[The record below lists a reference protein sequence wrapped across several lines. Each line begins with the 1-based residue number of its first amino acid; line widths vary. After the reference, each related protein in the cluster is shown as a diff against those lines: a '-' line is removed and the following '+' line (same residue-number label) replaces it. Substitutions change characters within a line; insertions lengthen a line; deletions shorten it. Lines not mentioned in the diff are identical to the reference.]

1 MNTVIGPQA
10 PYDAP
15 GVHADA
21 NSDQQAEAAR
31 SSAGEDEDAV
41 GSIGKLA
48 YWLVNAAYLLHLLMR
63 YFKTDEV
70 PRETVAFHQA
80 IFSPTVPSEDEI
92 TVAEADGLHLVKPI
106 VLLSRRSCTLHYVD
120 AYLKEGLR
128 ELQQWTSAVTEEY
141 AGGAWDQLQHIRQAV
156 EFISFLRKLSD
167 PNAIFAPRAMLYA
180 MREKCNKED
189 PRNDIPFLLDADWS
203 LAPLLQATMTT
214 HWRSSV
220 RPLLL
225 LLAVLLARHASV
237 QAADNANAT
246 QPAADDPVV
255 KAEKEAGDIV
265 PQGACKAEITA
276 YCSDLPTGNR
286 SLERCLSTQVKM
298 VMAGK
303 VKANPEFTAE
313 CLLEI
318 RNFKIALYKDISMNK
333 EMGAWAWVVEACEEG
348 ITLHPSV
355 MVPAS
360 PLPSSPRYP
369 PFSHPPVEACKE
381 DIASFFDD
389 SCLTTSLPFAPF
401 SSPSPSPSLAHPP
414 VEACKEDIASFCD
427 DDFLYPEPGN
437 VLACLRE
444 SKESGRVSDQCAIMV
459 FEAQEDAAD
468 DFRMDPQL
476 NMLCSKDADTYCGD
490 VQAGE
495 GRIQECLVSAWGMNG
510 ELLVGLDAA
519 DDFRMDLQLN
529 MLCSKDAD
537 TYFGD
542 VQAGEGRIQ
551 EAQQMASAWTNAA
564 WTNAAWTNTAWT
576 NTASISHPCT
586 SFHTILDP
594 PFPLPQRCN
603 RKRLAPHS
611 LPHSLPLHTPSPSTS
626 SLPVSVQRRNRKK
639 LNWECQAEL
648 FRQEVENADDIRLNV
663 RLFRACLDD
672 KRRFCPDVLPGDARV
687 KDCLEEHRS
696 EPEFSKTCKAEFDKM
711 MERRA
716 VDFRLDAS
724 LRKYCHKDI
733 VETCYPDAED
743 ISDVA
748 NWDSK
753 VMECLQDYKE
763 ELKDPRCRQQ
773 VHRLTK
779 RAAEDIRFD
788 HPLHD
793 ACQPDQEKLC
803 KDVPPGHAR
812 VFTCLQDH
820 RKDLRPVCR
829 AALFDQEIRYAG
841 DIDFKFAMR
850 QACADEMKR
859 LCSQAPDM
867 VKCLQDHVTEADM
880 SKGCADEVKKDEE
893 RSAQDFRLNF
903 RLNHACFEDV
913 QHLCMNACAPPG
925 VEGAMAAAAAA
936 AGQACGGAVLKCLSE
951 KVSQLQNAECREE
964 VFYFERRQ
972 VEDPALDVPLQQ
984 ACKDDADMYCGAGAG
999 YAGRDHS
1006 RTLSCLRQNRKKLS
1020 AKCKAEELRFTA
1032 MEASDIRL
1040 TPTLMNACG
1049 LELHQFCRG
1058 VPPMGGH
1065 AFRCLQWHIQESGMS
1080 VACRAEVD
1088 LQTMRQSQYYR
1099 TDIALQLQCDADVAD
1114 KCSEVDEAA
1123 EMSMG
1128 EETEEGDYGPILR
1141 CLLQSYQTLKPACQ
1155 SEVTYVVRNALWM
1168 YHSNAPLT
1176 KPCHADIDALCN
1188 STNVSGF
1195 SEHKG
1200 AVVGVFGQCLVD
1212 TPLTKISDKQCRQMV
1227 GVVAGSGGHVGG
1239 LVNENQL
1246 EDTLT
1251 KIAEIQLVAQ
1261 AEAEEQAEGSPLV
1274 LTGWLAFIAITALAA
1289 LLLGGGF
1296 FIYRRYFDPRRNYT
1310 VVVKAGDV

>member
-1 MNTVIGPQA
+1 MKL
-10 PYDAP
+10 
-15 GVHADA
+15 
-21 NSDQQAEAAR
+21 SDMLNFLKLNHVPAFLVR
-31 SSAGEDEDAV
+31 SLFRQIYA
-41 GSIGKLA
+41 
-48 YWLVNAAYLLHLLMR
+48 LVNAELFNR
-63 YFKTDEV
+63 YHSATFVTGAMMD
-70 PRETVAFHQA
+70 A
-80 IFSPTVPSEDEI
+80 I
-92 TVAEADGLHLVKPI
+92 H
-106 VLLSRRSCTLHYVD
+106 
-120 AYLKEGLR
+120 
-128 ELQQWTSAVTEEY
+128 
-141 AGGAWDQLQHIRQAV
+141 
-156 EFISFLRKLSD
+156 
-167 PNAIFAPRAMLYA
+167 
-180 MREKCNKED
+180 EKCKKEVARYD
-189 PRNDIPFLLDADWS
+189 TDAFLLDTDHN
-203 LAPLLQATMTT
+203 LAALLQATMAT
-214 HWRSSV
+214 HWRSSF

-225 LLAVLLARHASV
+225 LLAVLLARHTCV
-237 QAADNANAT
+237 QAADKANAT

-303 VKANPEFTAE
+303 VKANPEFSAE

-333 EMGAWAWVVEACEEG
+333 EM
-348 ITLHPSV
+348 
-355 MVPAS
+355 
-360 PLPSSPRYP
+360 
-369 PFSHPPVEACKE
+369 
-381 DIASFFDD
+381 
-389 SCLTTSLPFAPF
+389 
-401 SSPSPSPSLAHPP
+401 

-444 SKESGRVSDQCAIMV
+444 SKESGRVSDQCATMV

-490 VQAGE
+490 VQSGE
-495 GRIQECLVSAWGMNG
+495 GRIQECL
-510 ELLVGLDAA
+510 
-519 DDFRMDLQLN
+519 
-529 MLCSKDAD
+529 
-537 TYFGD
+537 
-542 VQAGEGRIQ
+542 
-551 EAQQMASAWTNAA
+551 
-564 WTNAAWTNTAWT
+564 
-576 NTASISHPCT
+576 
-586 SFHTILDP
+586 
-594 PFPLPQRCN
+594 
-603 RKRLAPHS
+603 
-611 LPHSLPLHTPSPSTS
+611 
-626 SLPVSVQRRNRKK
+626 RRNRKK

-733 VETCYPDAED
+733 VEYTLHGTHHITHSRAVDFRLDASLRKYCHKDIVEPAFFVHARFALSSQTCYPDAED

-803 KDVPPGHAR
+803 KDVPSGHAR

-859 LCSQAPDM
+859 LCSKAPDM
-867 VKCLQDHVTEADM
+867 VKCLQDHVADADM
-880 SKGCADEVKKDEE
+880 GKACADEVKRDEQ

-913 QHLCMNACAPPG
+913 QHLCINACAPPG

-964 VFYFERRQ
+964 VFYFERRTVEDPALDVPLQ
-972 VEDPALDVPLQQ
+972 QACKDDADMYCGVCPHCHFHLLTVEDPALDVPLQQ

-1032 MEASDIRL
+1032 MEVGAVRRTLSCLRQNRKKLSAKCKAEELRFTAMEASDIRLTPTLMNACALELHQFCHPCALALSLALSSLSLPFPPLPPLLAHHQASDIRL

-1099 TDIALQLQCDADVAD
+1099 TDIALQLQCDADVEE

-1128 EETEEGDYGPILR
+1128 DQEAEGDYGPILR

-1176 KPCHADIDALCN
+1176 KPCHTDIDTLCN
-1188 STNVSGF
+1188 STNVAGF

>member
-1 MNTVIGPQA
+1 MGIMRAAIGAQDPSA
-10 PYDAP
+10 AP
-15 GVHADA
+15 GADA
-21 NSDQQAEAAR
+21 GVAPDAQPEAAR
-31 SSAGEDEDAV
+31 SGAGKDEDAA
-41 GSIGKLA
+41 GSIDKLA
-48 YWLVNAAYLLHLLMR
+48 YWLTNAASLLLLLMR
-63 YFKTDEV
+63 SFKTDKV
-70 PRETVAFHQA
+70 PREMAAFRK
-80 IFSPTVPSEDEI
+80 SLT
-92 TVAEADGLHLVKPI
+92 
-106 VLLSRRSCTLHYVD
+106 
-120 AYLKEGLR
+120 
-128 ELQQWTSAVTEEY
+128 WSAV
-141 AGGAWDQLQHIRQAV
+141 A
-156 EFISFLRKLSD
+156 
-167 PNAIFAPRAMLYA
+167 
-180 MREKCNKED
+180 
-189 PRNDIPFLLDADWS
+189 S
-203 LAPLLQATMTT
+203 LAALLQATMAT
-214 HWRSSV
+214 HWRSSF

-225 LLAVLLARHASV
+225 LLAVLLARHTCV
-237 QAADNANAT
+237 QAADKANAT

-303 VKANPEFTAE
+303 VKANPEFSAE

-333 EMGAWAWVVEACEEG
+333 EM
-348 ITLHPSV
+348 
-355 MVPAS
+355 
-360 PLPSSPRYP
+360 
-369 PFSHPPVEACKE
+369 
-381 DIASFFDD
+381 
-389 SCLTTSLPFAPF
+389 
-401 SSPSPSPSLAHPP
+401 

-495 GRIQECLVSAWGMNG
+495 GRIQECL
-510 ELLVGLDAA
+510 
-519 DDFRMDLQLN
+519 
-529 MLCSKDAD
+529 
-537 TYFGD
+537 
-542 VQAGEGRIQ
+542 
-551 EAQQMASAWTNAA
+551 
-564 WTNAAWTNTAWT
+564 
-576 NTASISHPCT
+576 
-586 SFHTILDP
+586 
-594 PFPLPQRCN
+594 
-603 RKRLAPHS
+603 
-611 LPHSLPLHTPSPSTS
+611 
-626 SLPVSVQRRNRKK
+626 RRNRKK

-663 RLFRACLDD
+663 RLFRALSPSPALLSVSLAHLPYHSSPPHLRALPACLDD

-711 MERRA
+711 MERRAVDFRLDASLRKYCHKDIVEVRQGRMVEVHVHCTLHGTHHITHSRA

-803 KDVPPGHAR
+803 KDVPSGHAR

-859 LCSQAPDM
+859 LCSKAPDM
-867 VKCLQDHVTEADM
+867 VKCLQDHVADADM
-880 SKGCADEVKKDEE
+880 GKACADEVKRDEH

-913 QHLCMNACAPPG
+913 QHLCINACAPPG

-964 VFYFERRQ
+964 VFYFERRT

-1128 EETEEGDYGPILR
+1128 EQETEGDYGPILR
-1141 CLLQSYQTLKPACQ
+1141 CLLQSFQTLKPACQ

-1176 KPCHADIDALCN
+1176 KPCHTDIDTLCN
-1188 STNVSGF
+1188 STNVAGF

-1251 KIAEIQLVAQ
+1251 KIAE
-1261 AEAEEQAEGSPLV
+1261 AEAEEQQEGSPLV

-1310 VVVKAGDV
+1310 MVVKAGDV

>member
-1 MNTVIGPQA
+1 T
-10 PYDAP
+10 
-15 GVHADA
+15 
-21 NSDQQAEAAR
+21 
-31 SSAGEDEDAV
+31 
-41 GSIGKLA
+41 
-48 YWLVNAAYLLHLLMR
+48 
-63 YFKTDEV
+63 
-70 PRETVAFHQA
+70 
-80 IFSPTVPSEDEI
+80 
-92 TVAEADGLHLVKPI
+92 
-106 VLLSRRSCTLHYVD
+106 
-120 AYLKEGLR
+120 
-128 ELQQWTSAVTEEY
+128 
-141 AGGAWDQLQHIRQAV
+141 
-156 EFISFLRKLSD
+156 
-167 PNAIFAPRAMLYA
+167 
-180 MREKCNKED
+180 
-189 PRNDIPFLLDADWS
+189 
-203 LAPLLQATMTT
+203 TMAT
-214 HWRSSV
+214 HWRSSF

-237 QAADNANAT
+237 QAADKANAT

-303 VKANPEFTAE
+303 VKANPEFSTE
-313 CLLEI
+313 CLQEI
-318 RNFKIALYKDISMNK
+318 RNFKIALYKDISMNQ
-333 EMGAWAWVVEACEEG
+333 EM
-348 ITLHPSV
+348 
-355 MVPAS
+355 
-360 PLPSSPRYP
+360 
-369 PFSHPPVEACKE
+369 
-381 DIASFFDD
+381 
-389 SCLTTSLPFAPF
+389 
-401 SSPSPSPSLAHPP
+401 

-490 VQAGE
+490 VQSGE
-495 GRIQECLVSAWGMNG
+495 GRIQECL
-510 ELLVGLDAA
+510 
-519 DDFRMDLQLN
+519 
-529 MLCSKDAD
+529 
-537 TYFGD
+537 
-542 VQAGEGRIQ
+542 
-551 EAQQMASAWTNAA
+551 
-564 WTNAAWTNTAWT
+564 
-576 NTASISHPCT
+576 
-586 SFHTILDP
+586 
-594 PFPLPQRCN
+594 
-603 RKRLAPHS
+603 
-611 LPHSLPLHTPSPSTS
+611 
-626 SLPVSVQRRNRKK
+626 RRNRKK

-803 KDVPPGHAR
+803 KDVPSGHAR
-812 VFTCLQDH
+812 VFSCLQDH

-859 LCSQAPDM
+859 LCSKAPDM
-867 VKCLQDHVTEADM
+867 VKCLQDHVTDADM
-880 SKGCADEVKKDEE
+880 GKACADEVKRDEQ

-913 QHLCMNACAPPG
+913 QHLCINACAPSG

-964 VFYFERRQ
+964 VFYFERRT

-1080 VACRAEVD
+1080 VVCRAEVD

-1128 EETEEGDYGPILR
+1128 DQEAEGDYGPILR

-1168 YHSNAPLT
+1168 YHSSTPLT
-1176 KPCHADIDALCN
+1176 KPCHTDIDTLCN
-1188 STNVSGF
+1188 GTNVAGF

-1251 KIAEIQLVAQ
+1251 KIAEVGYGLCVVSLLPPYNLQIQLVAQ
-1261 AEAEEQAEGSPLV
+1261 AEAEEQQEGSPLV

-1296 FIYRRYFDPRRNYT
+1296 FIYRRYIDPRRNYT
-1310 VVVKAGDV
+1310 MVVKAGDV

>member
-1 MNTVIGPQA
+1 MA
-10 PYDAP
+10 
-15 GVHADA
+15 
-21 NSDQQAEAAR
+21 
-31 SSAGEDEDAV
+31 
-41 GSIGKLA
+41 
-48 YWLVNAAYLLHLLMR
+48 
-63 YFKTDEV
+63 
-70 PRETVAFHQA
+70 
-80 IFSPTVPSEDEI
+80 
-92 TVAEADGLHLVKPI
+92 
-106 VLLSRRSCTLHYVD
+106 
-120 AYLKEGLR
+120 
-128 ELQQWTSAVTEEY
+128 
-141 AGGAWDQLQHIRQAV
+141 
-156 EFISFLRKLSD
+156 
-167 PNAIFAPRAMLYA
+167 
-180 MREKCNKED
+180 
-189 PRNDIPFLLDADWS
+189 
-203 LAPLLQATMTT
+203 T
-214 HWRSSV
+214 HWRSSF

-225 LLAVLLARHASV
+225 LLAVLLARHTCV
-237 QAADNANAT
+237 QAADKANAT

-265 PQGACKAEITA
+265 PQGACTAEITA

-303 VKANPEFTAE
+303 VKANPEFSAE

-333 EMGAWAWVVEACEEG
+333 EM
-348 ITLHPSV
+348 
-355 MVPAS
+355 
-360 PLPSSPRYP
+360 
-369 PFSHPPVEACKE
+369 VEACKE
-381 DIASFFDD
+381 DIASFCDD
-389 SCLTTSLPFAPF
+389 SSLHSCLPLF
-401 SSPSPSPSLAHPP
+401 SSHLVCGDSPLAYPIRPFLPPRPHPP

-490 VQAGE
+490 VQSGE
-495 GRIQECLVSAWGMNG
+495 GRIQECL
-510 ELLVGLDAA
+510 
-519 DDFRMDLQLN
+519 LN

-537 TYFGD
+537 TYCGD
-542 VQAGEGRIQ
+542 VQSGEGRIQ
-551 EAQQMASAWTNAA
+551 ECLVRDKWRALGGSVREGAIDLRMDLQLNMLCFKDA
-564 WTNAAWTNTAWT
+564 
-576 NTASISHPCT
+576 
-586 SFHTILDP
+586 
-594 PFPLPQRCN
+594 
-603 RKRLAPHS
+603 
-611 LPHSLPLHTPSPSTS
+611 TPT
-626 SLPVSVQRRNRKK
+626 RRNRKK

-733 VETCYPDAED
+733 VEVRQGRMVYGAWCMAHGVWTMVEVHVQYTLHGTHHITHSRAVDFRLNASLRKYCHKD
-743 ISDVA
+743 IV
-748 NWDSK
+748 
-753 VMECLQDYKE
+753 E
-763 ELKDPRCRQQ
+763 

-793 ACQPDQEKLC
+793 ACQLRPGEAVQGPDQEKLC
-803 KDVPPGHAR
+803 KDVPSGHAR
-812 VFTCLQDH
+812 VTH
-820 RKDLRPVCR
+820 RKGLRPVCR

-841 DIDFKFAMR
+841 DLDFKFAMR

-859 LCSQAPDM
+859 LCSKGEEKAHGMSVSVGVSVNQPDM
-867 VKCLQDHVTEADM
+867 VKCLQDHVADADM
-880 SKGCADEVKKDEE
+880 GKACADAVK
-893 RSAQDFRLNF
+893 RTSSAAHRL
-903 RLNHACFEDV
+903 RGRAAPLH
-913 QHLCMNACAPPG
+913 NACAPP
-925 VEGAMAAAAAA
+925 ASRAPWLLSAAA

-964 VFYFERRQ
+964 VFYFERRT

-1032 MEASDIRL
+1032 MEPHALLPAADRKKLSAKCKAEELRFTAMEVVQKRFSGDAARVHWNAGAGHGSPPLFLSPLDPPFPSRHHQASDIRL
-1040 TPTLMNACG
+1040 TPTLMNACIRHPSDPTLMNACG

-1065 AFRCLQWHIQESGMS
+1065 AFRCLQWHIQEPGMSACRAGINLQAMRQSQCYRTDIALLLRCDPELRAPIASGMSVACRAESGMS

-1099 TDIALQLQCDADVAD
+1099 TDIALQLQCNADVEE
-1114 KCSEVDEAA
+1114 KCSEGGRGGGDVNGGQEA
-1123 EMSMG
+1123 
-1128 EETEEGDYGPILR
+1128 EGDYGPILR

-1176 KPCHADIDALCN
+1176 KPCHTDIDTLCN
-1188 STNVSGF
+1188 STNVAGF

-1200 AVVGVFGQCLVD
+1200 AV
-1212 TPLTKISDKQCRQMV
+1212 MV